1 MMHLISETYR
11 ALQTD
16 LHSRFNYGHG
26 GDAKECADLVRSLKP
41 HTVLD
46 YGCGQG
52 HLKRLLVTEF
62 SVEEYDPA
70 IDGKDEEPSRA
81 DVVVCADVLEHIE
94 PDLLGNV
101 LLHLYALTRKRLIL
115 VIATRPSS
123 KIMADGRSAHLIVE
137 NADWWRAKLSGLFEF
152 DRFEDRD
159 AAGHGVLAI
168 CRPRSFDVPQLV
180 PIVKIRSMSAV
191 SDADRNAQV
200 RTNCARIAKR
210 LDINLPA
217 HDRTAHLVCYGPSLK
232 DTWPSVALASAMGED
247 VFTVSGAHRFM
258 IDRNIIPFAHID
270 CDPRPHKAEQIGK
283 PHLDV
288 RYWLAS
294 CISPAYLD
302 KLSIHDVSLWH
313 SYNGKA
319 SRIVF
324 KLEPGQQMVVGGGSV
339 GLRAMSILYARG
351 YRRFEIH
358 GMDASFENGEAHA
371 GGHLGKPLEAV
382 PVKCGD
388 RWFDSSAVFILYA
401 RFFNKQFS
409 MMPDA
414 EIHLHG
420 DGLLQHMQKTGVEVW
435 ATLPT

>member
-1 MMHLISETYR
+1 MQLISETYR

-16 LHSRFNYGHG
+16 LHARFNYGHG
-26 GDAKECADLVRSLKP
+26 GDAQECAEIVRGLNP

-52 HLKRLLVTEF
+52 HLKRLLALEF

-70 IDGKDEEPSRA
+70 IDGKDEEPSKA

-137 NADWWRAKLSGLFEF
+137 NADWWRSKLSGLFEF
-152 DRFEDRD
+152 ERFEDRD
-159 AAGHGVLAI
+159 ALGHGVLAI
-168 CRPRSFDVPQLV
+168 CKPRAFDVPKLI

-191 SDADRNAQV
+191 SDEDRNDQV
-200 RTNCARIAKR
+200 RENCARIKKR
-210 LDINLPA
+210 LEINLPA
-217 HDRTAHLVCYGPSLK
+217 HDRAAHLVCYGPSLK
-232 DTWPSVALASAMGED
+232 HSWPALALAKAMGED
-247 VFTVSGAHRFM
+247 IFTVSGAHRFL
-258 IDRNIIPFAHID
+258 IDRGIIPRAHID
-270 CDPRPHKAEQIGK
+270 CDPRAHKAEQIGQ
-283 PHLDV
+283 PHRDV
-288 RYWLAS
+288 AYWLAS

-302 KLSIHDVSLWH
+302 KLLIHDVSLWH
-313 SYNGKA
+313 SYNGKP

-324 KLEPGQQMVVGGGSV
+324 KLEPGQQMIVGGGSV

-351 YRRFEIH
+351 YRKFEIH
-358 GMDASFENGEAHA
+358 GMDCSFASGEAHA
-371 GGHLGKPLEAV
+371 GEHLGKPLEAV
-382 PVKCGD
+382 AVKCGD

-401 RFFNKQFS
+401 RFFHKQLS

-420 DGLLQHMQKTGVEVW
+420 DGLLQHMQRPGADV
-435 ATLPT
+435 

>member
-1 MMHLISETYR
+1 MHLISESYR

-26 GDAKECADLVRSLKP
+26 GDALECAVIVQTLNP
-41 HTVLD
+41 ETVLD

-52 HLKRLLVTEF
+52 HLGRLLPNYD
-62 SVEEYDPA
+62 VEEYDPA
-70 IDGKDEEPSRA
+70 IDGKDEEPSKA

-123 KIMADGRSAHLIVE
+123 KVMADGRGAHLIVE
-137 NADWWRAKLSGLFEF
+137 NADWWRAKLAGLFEF
-152 DRFEDRD
+152 ERFEDRD
-159 AAGHGVLAI
+159 AMGHGVLAI

-180 PIVKIRSMSAV
+180 PIVKIRSTSAV
-191 SDADRNAQV
+191 SDEDRNDQV
-200 RTNCARIAKR
+200 RVNCVRLSKR
-210 LDINLPA
+210 LGINLPA
-217 HDRTAHLVCYGPSLK
+217 HDRTAHLVCYGPSLNR
-232 DTWPSVALASAMGED
+232 TWPMVAMAKASGDD

-258 IDRNIIPFAHID
+258 LDHGVVPLAHID
-270 CDPRPHKAEQIGK
+270 CDPRPHKAAQIGE
-283 PHLDV
+283 PHKGV
-288 RYWLAS
+288 AYWLAS

-302 KLSIHDVSLWH
+302 KLEGHDVSLWH

-324 KLEPGQQMVVGGGSV
+324 QLEPGQQMVVGGGSV

-358 GMDASFENGEAHA
+358 GMDCSFEDGEAHA
-371 GGHLGKPLEAV
+371 GEHLGKPLEAV
-382 PVKCGD
+382 PVKCGE
-388 RWFDSSAVFILYA
+388 RWFQSSAAFVLYA
-401 RFFNKQFS
+401 RFFHKQLS

-420 DGLLQHMQKTGVEVW
+420 DGLLQHMQKTGAE
-435 ATLPT
+435 A

>member
-1 MMHLISETYR
+1 MMQLISESYR

-16 LHSRFNYGHG
+16 LHTRFNYGHG
-26 GDAKECADLVRSLKP
+26 GDAAECSAIVSGWP
-41 HTVLD
+41 GSTVLD

-52 HLKRLLVTEF
+52 HLGRRLRDLGFE
-62 SVEEYDPA
+62 VEDYDPA
-70 IDGKDEEPSRA
+70 IDGKDDEPAKA
-81 DVVVCADVLEHIE
+81 DIVVCADVLEHIE

-101 LLHLYALTRKRLIL
+101 LLHLYALTRKMLIL

-137 NADWWRAKLSGLFEF
+137 NADWWHEKLSGLFEF
-152 DRFEDRD
+152 ARFDDRD
-159 AAGHGVLAI
+159 ATGHGVLAI
-168 CRPRSFDVPQLV
+168 CYPRKFEVPKLL

-191 SDADRNAQV
+191 TDEERNAQV
-200 RTNCARIAKR
+200 RANCARVSRR
-210 LDINLPA
+210 LEIELPA
-217 HDRTAHLVCYGPSLK
+217 HDRTAHLVCYGPSLNH
-232 DTWPSVALASAMGED
+232 TWPEVKIAAAIGDDD

-258 IDRNIIPFAHID
+258 IDRGIIPYAHID
-270 CDPRPHKAEQIGK
+270 CDPRAHKAEQAGE
-283 PHLDV
+283 PHQYV
-288 RYWLAS
+288 AYWLAS

-302 KLSIHDVSLWH
+302 KLKDHDVSLWH

-324 KLEPGQQMVVGGGSV
+324 GMEPGQKMVVGGGSV

-358 GMDASFENGEAHA
+358 GMDCSFENGEAHA
-371 GGHLGKPLEAV
+371 GEHLGKPIEGV

-388 RWFDSSAVFILYA
+388 RWFYSSATFITYA
-401 RFFNKQFS
+401 RFFHKQLS

-414 EIHLHG
+414 DIRLHG
-420 DGLLQHMQKTGVEVW
+420 DGLLQHMQKTGAE
-435 ATLPT
+435 A